1 MYSRPIV
8 KKDFNVPQELVTE
21 SFILRPLTIKYLRND
36 YEAVMDSQKHLHK
49 LMDDSDWP
57 IGMTLDENLVDL
69 GWHEKEFSLKHSFAY
84 TVVLPNNED
93 VVIGCCYIYPSSNP
107 EFEVQAYYW
116 IRENLLESGIETEL
130 GKTFKAWLQKSW
142 PFQKIEFPKRNI

>member
-8 KKDFNVPQELVTE
+8 KQDFNVPQELVTE

-84 TVVLPNNED
+84 TVVMPNNED
-93 VVIGCCYIYPSSNP
+93 VVIGCCYISVSYTHLTLPTNR
-107 EFEVQAYYW
+107 EV
-116 IRENLLESGIETEL
+116 
-130 GKTFKAWLQKSW
+130 
-142 PFQKIEFPKRNI
+142 